1 MSVGCLP
8 QIMEHVCD
16 VLPKSYS
23 VSIWSVQSS
32 DVIGKDL
39 YGDVIT
45 CVSVEQ

>member
-1 MSVGCLP
+1 MTCCQKV
-8 QIMEHVCD
+8 
-16 VLPKSYS
+16 S

-39 YGDVIT
+39 YSDVIT